1 MFQLAITVKT
11 EILDE
16 YALQRI
22 QKSNL
27 TVTFK

>member
-16 YALQRI
+16 YTLQRI